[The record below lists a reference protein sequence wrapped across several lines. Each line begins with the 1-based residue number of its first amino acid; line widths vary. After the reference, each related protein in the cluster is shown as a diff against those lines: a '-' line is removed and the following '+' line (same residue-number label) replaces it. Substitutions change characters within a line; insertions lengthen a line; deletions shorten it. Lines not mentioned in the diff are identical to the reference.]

1 KDQGQS
7 KFSRKQWKN
16 KMKNKRKRKTNSGK
30 MDKSANGKSRIRTRG
45 LSSQKSCS
53 VAGSALKSQPDEEEI
68 ETSGLWAISARKRK
82 KDLKKQQAKLQ
93 KICKVLES
101 KITGSRVSRK
111 EKKEEKVTS
120 ALLACMEQ
128 QLKSARFRFI
138 NEQLYTS
145 TSQEAYRML
154 QQEHQAFNI
163 DHRGFTAQVE
173 RWPSNPVDSII
184 SYLCNKPSSM
194 VVADFGCGDCKIA
207 RRVKNKVHSFD
218 LLPINDLVTVCDM
231 ARSRLFKWLRGS
243 LPLMGTNTG
252 DFLVEANC
260 VTNKNGI
267 LMITE
272 VASRFEN
279 VRSFLLVITNVNLEF
294 AVKDTSYCY
303 FYTFELIKTT
313 ESEGKSHTAGLE
325 LKPCMYKKR

>member
-1 KDQGQS
+1 KKDQGQS

-16 KMKNKRKRKTNSGK
+16 KMKNKRK
-30 MDKSANGKSRIRTRG
+30 
-45 LSSQKSCS
+45 
-53 VAGSALKSQPDEEEI
+53 P
-68 ETSGLWAISARKRK
+68 RKRK

-231 ARSRLFKWLRGS
+231 ARIFPDPSPRWLRGS

-260 VTNKNGI
+260 VHLLNFSGI

-279 VRSFLLVITNVNLEF
+279 VRSFLLRISLLIFFKGNL
-294 AVKDTSYCY
+294 
-303 FYTFELIKTT
+303 
-313 ESEGKSHTAGLE
+313 
-325 LKPCMYKKR
+325 